1 MVNGHIPS
9 NLAVTGIDSGW
20 LASDP
25 RPSLML
31 QLPKPTPS
39 VLSPTAVETAYEICR
54 QVTAQYA
61 KTFYLGTLLMP
72 RAKRRAIWAI
82 YLWCRRTDELVDG
95 PQAAQT
101 TPETL
106 DQWEQHLE
114 LIFSGQPLDDADVAL
129 VDTIQR
135 FPLDIQPFRDMIA
148 GQRMDLYRSRYETFE
163 ELSLYC
169 YRVAGTVGLMSSAV
183 LGVETSGGKT
193 PWQPD
198 AVYIPQEE
206 AIALGMANQL
216 TNILRDVGEDAQRGR
231 IYLPL
236 EDLARFHYTEADL
249 LQGVNDERWQA
260 LMKFEIQRARAY
272 FEAAERGIRALNR
285 DSRWPVWT
293 ALMLYQGILDVIE
306 ANNYNVFNRRAYV
319 PTPKKMLYLPVA
331 WLRAQAL

>member
-1 MVNGHIPS
+1 MTNAPLPS

-20 LASDP
+20 LVSES
-25 RPSLML
+25 RSSLML
-31 QLPKPTPS
+31 QLPKPTSS
-39 VLSPTAVETAYEICR
+39 VPALASAETAYETCR

-72 RAKRRAIWAI
+72 PAKRRAIWAI
-82 YLWCRRTDELVDG
+82 YYWCRRTDELVDG
-95 PQAAQT
+95 PQAAET

-106 DQWEQHLE
+106 DQWERRLE
-114 LIFSGQPLDDADVAL
+114 LIFAGEPQEDADAAL
-129 VDTIQR
+129 VDTLAR
-135 FPLDIQPFRDMIA
+135 FPMDIQPFRDMIA
-148 GQRMDLYRSRYETFE
+148 GQRMDLYRSRYQTFE

-183 LGVETSGGKT
+183 LGMDTGSGQT
-193 PWQPD
+193 PWGPD
-198 AVYIPQEE
+198 AVHIPQEE

-236 EDLARFHYTEADL
+236 EDLEKFNYTEADL
-249 LQGVNDERWQA
+249 FNGVNDERWQA
-260 LMKFEIQRARAY
+260 LMKFQIQRARDY
-272 FEAAERGIRALNR
+272 FDSAERGIRALNR

-306 ANNYNVFNRRAYV
+306 ANDYNVFNQRAYV
-319 PTPKKMLYLPVA
+319 PAPKKLLYLPVA
-331 WLRAQAL
+331 WLRAQVL